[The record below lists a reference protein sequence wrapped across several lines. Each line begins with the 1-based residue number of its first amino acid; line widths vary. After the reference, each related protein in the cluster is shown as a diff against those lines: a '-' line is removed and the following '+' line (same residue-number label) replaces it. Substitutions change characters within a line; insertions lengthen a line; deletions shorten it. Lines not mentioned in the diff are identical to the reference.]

1 MMCSLGEVI
10 KRKNVG
16 EVPWSS
22 LQEVKLFTLVNL
34 ELVQSLASWLL
45 SPAEAVDGTT
55 TPTPTSTFG
64 EIFGRGRPMRL

>member
-34 ELVQSLASWLL
+34 ELVQS
-45 SPAEAVDGTT
+45 
-55 TPTPTSTFG
+55 FC
-64 EIFGRGRPMRL
+64 